1 MQFSDKF
8 YEDFICGKIK
18 DKEASKLDDFI
29 LESENI
35 KVEAEKFYTLGDYA
49 KALSHFHKC
58 LELVPDNSAAYFK
71 LAQISIIN
79 EDVDQVY
86 GDEEFKR
93 FFAPEFRN
101 RLDGVVTFGKLDK
114 PIMMKIVGKFLLEL
128 KNQVTD
134 KSVTID
140 ITDPAL
146 DYLVDKGFDPKMG
159 ARPLH
164 RIIDQKI
171 KNPLSKKILFGELR
185 NGGHLTIDVIDPKG
199 RADDNM
205 ILSVRERVQEEV
217 PT

>member
-1 MQFSDKF
+1 MDDGKVTGSN
-8 YEDFICGKIK
+8 GKIA
-18 DKEASKLDDFI
+18 DARNCI
-29 LESENI
+29 LILTTNLGAAQ
-35 KVEAEKFYTLGDYA
+35 AEKNTIGF
-49 KALSHFHKC
+49 
-58 LELVPDNSAAYFK
+58 
-71 LAQISIIN
+71 N

-185 NGGHLTIDVIDPKG
+185 NGGHLTIDV
-199 RADDNM
+199 ADDNM
-205 ILSVRERVQEEV
+205 ILSVKETVHEEV
-217 PT
+217 PN